1 MHDLQAKEKTEALL
15 SFLEKSPTAFQ
26 AVENL
31 AELLAASGFVRLEE
45 CNEWKLEAG
54 KGYFL
59 TKNQSTILAFR
70 VPKKAPRQMLLSAS
84 HTDSP
89 TFKLKD
95 NFEAVA
101 FDTYKKLDIEPYGG
115 SIFASWLDRPLSVA
129 GRLIVLENG
138 VLTTKNVSLDRDFAL
153 IPSLAI
159 HQNREVNKGVALNPA
174 IDLQPISGD
183 GAGDKDVLIK
193 LLAEK
198 VGCKPDAIK
207 GKDLFLYNRSSG
219 SIWGEKGEFFSSP
232 RIDNL
237 MCAYGTLQGFLQAKT
252 PIDSLGV
259 YASFD
264 NEEVGSSTKQG
275 AGSVFLRNALER
287 VAKSLGVDFYRLM
300 ANGFLV
306 SADNAHAVHPNHPE
320 LFDQANV
327 PKMNRGLVIKTNAAQ
342 RYATD
347 GLSEALMEEI
357 AGRAGVPVQHFANR
371 SDQPGGSTLGSIA
384 DTHLPILTVDVGMAQ
399 LAMHSSYETAGCSD
413 VPYLEATLKQFY
425 ETKIEAEGDGRIHIS
440 FE

>member
-70 VPKKAPRQMLLSAS
+70 TPIDKPRQMLLTAS

-89 TFKLKD
+89 SFKLKD
-95 NFEAVA
+95 LYGTGVFNTYTML
-101 FDTYKKLDIEPYGG
+101 DTEPYGG
-115 SIFASWLDRPLSVA
+115 SIYASWFDRPLSIA
-129 GRLIVLENG
+129 GRLIIAEGALLKSKPISV
-138 VLTTKNVSLDRDFAL
+138 DRDLLL
-153 IPSLAI
+153 IPSVAI

-174 IDLQPISGD
+174 IDLQPLFGNGENSFYSLRKI
-183 GAGDKDVLIK
+183 
-193 LLAEK
+193 LAETA
-198 VGCKPDAIK
+198 GCNPDAIK
-207 GKDLFLYNRSSG
+207 GADLFLYNRTPG
-219 SIWGEKGEFFSSP
+219 SIWGKEEEFFSSP

-237 MCAYGTLQGFLQAKT
+237 MCAYGTFQGFLKAGSSF
-252 PIDSLGV
+252 DSLNV

-264 NEEVGSSTKQG
+264 NEEVGSNTKQG
-275 AGSVFLRNALER
+275 AGSVFLRNTLER
-287 VAKSLGVDFYRLM
+287 VAKSLGVDFYKLM

-320 LFDQANV
+320 LYDKSNV
-327 PKMNRGLVIKTNAAQ
+327 PQMNGGLVIKTNAAQ

-347 GLSEALMEEI
+347 GLSSAFMEEI
-357 AGRAGVPVQHFANR
+357 CLRAKVPVQRFANR